1 MSRDDL
7 ELIGFWF
14 LFVGIWIA
22 VGVFFVI
29 HARQMDH
36 KVQRL
41 RRFGRRTS
49 AVVVDYEY
57 KRDKDGD
64 RVPYPLVR
72 FQTPDG
78 RLVTAETDFGGSFVP
93 ALGDH
98 VDVLFDPSRPEEA
111 HIDSQ
116 LSDRVNSLAG
126 RIGWGLI
133 IVGGVVGIPLL
144 LILSPMG
151 FVVGSLLAGVV
162 LAVVIAVRQRRGG
175 EQRPAPAATARPWA
189 QPTVSAGWFP
199 DPSRRHEL
207 RFWDGQRWSKH
218 VVDRGIQAVDPL

>member
-14 LFVGIWIA
+14 FFVGIWIV

-29 HARQMDH
+29 HARQMDR

-78 RLVTAETDFGGSFVP
+78 HLVTAETDFGGSFVP
-93 ALGDH
+93 ALGDR
-98 VDVLFDPSRPEEA
+98 VNVLFDPSRPEEA

-133 IVGGVVGIPLL
+133 IVGGIVGIPLL

-162 LAVVIAVRQRRGG
+162 LVVVIAVRQHRGG
-175 EQRPAPAATARPWA
+175 QQRPAPAATARPWA

-199 DPSRRHEL
+199 DPSRQHEL
-207 RFWDGQRWSKH
+207 RFWDGQRWTEH
-218 VVDRGIQAVDPL
+218 VVDRGTQAVDPL